1 MELKHKLQLSSLP
14 LLAVILASAVQAA
27 EVYRWVDENGEVH
40 YSETLPPDH
49 QDKGHDVLNERGIV
63 LDEDQQLTP
72 PPPEEKPVEEERQ
85 ELPRDASGLPRAKAM
100 YSENEMQA
108 RMDNFLMLR
117 YDNEQEIA
125 DAMNVEIKQLSYDRR
140 LLETSNASMNDAYRG
155 QIRIAAEKQRAGQ
168 QVKEETVR
176 EIDNLQARLAENAV
190 ALAGLQQREDS
201 IRAEFQK
208 QLDRY
213 RYLVEQNTEDSS
225 GN

>member
-1 MELKHKLQLSSLP
+1 
-14 LLAVILASAVQAA
+14 
-27 EVYRWVDENGEVH
+27 
-40 YSETLPPDH
+40 
-49 QDKGHDVLNERGIV
+49 
-63 LDEDQQLTP
+63 
-72 PPPEEKPVEEERQ
+72 
-85 ELPRDASGLPRAKAM
+85 
-100 YSENEMQA
+100 
-108 RMDNFLMLR
+108 
-117 YDNEQEIA
+117 
-125 DAMNVEIKQLSYDRR
+125 
-140 LLETSNASMNDAYRG
+140 MNDAYRG